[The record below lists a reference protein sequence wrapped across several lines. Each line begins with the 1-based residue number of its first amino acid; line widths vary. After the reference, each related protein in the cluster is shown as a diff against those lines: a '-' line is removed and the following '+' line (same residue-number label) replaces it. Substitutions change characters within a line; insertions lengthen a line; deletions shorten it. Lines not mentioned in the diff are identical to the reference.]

1 LILGEEKGPAVDQIV
16 SKDSILF
23 TGDRWFE
30 SVFLQQGVYR
40 EPVRDYARSMV
51 IGTNWRFPPEI
62 IQHAIWR
69 PRRAGSWPARP
80 ILWSGKSLS
89 RRTFRSTS
97 PAREALLSM
106 SAAPSWVATRLAPR
120 AGLVVVQASRWAM
133 PIQRTKTMASRQPR
147 KQTKSGAKVDTGEAN
162 KPAGNR
168 QRAPRRRV
176 SKARSGS
183 AATETSSAAAQ
194 AGVAPEGASESID
207 LSKNTTRSP
216 GDQSSQ
222 SKPPSEGADLPTVNV
237 PGADADR
244 PRASTKRAV
253 LIGMLE
259 RPDGASVAELGQ
271 RLGWLPH
278 TVRAAITGLRHAGR
292 EVTRSKDA
300 EGQSVY
306 RLARPET
313 VGR

>member
-1 LILGEEKGPAVDQIV
+1 
-16 SKDSILF
+16 
-23 TGDRWFE
+23 
-30 SVFLQQGVYR
+30 
-40 EPVRDYARSMV
+40 
-51 IGTNWRFPPEI
+51 
-62 IQHAIWR
+62 
-69 PRRAGSWPARP
+69 
-80 ILWSGKSLS
+80 
-89 RRTFRSTS
+89 
-97 PAREALLSM
+97 
-106 SAAPSWVATRLAPR
+106 
-120 AGLVVVQASRWAM
+120 
-133 PIQRTKTMASRQPR
+133 MASKQPR

-162 KPAGNR
+162 KPARDR

-207 LSKNTTRSP
+207 VSKNTTRSP
-216 GDQSSQ
+216 GTLSQ
-222 SKPPSEGADLPTVNV
+222 SEPPSEGADLPTANV

-244 PRASTKRAV
+244 PRASTKRAL

-259 RPDGASVAELGQ
+259 QPEGASVAEIGQ

-300 EGQSVY
+300 TGQSVY
-306 RLARPET
+306 RLAP
-313 VGR
+313 VGTASDR